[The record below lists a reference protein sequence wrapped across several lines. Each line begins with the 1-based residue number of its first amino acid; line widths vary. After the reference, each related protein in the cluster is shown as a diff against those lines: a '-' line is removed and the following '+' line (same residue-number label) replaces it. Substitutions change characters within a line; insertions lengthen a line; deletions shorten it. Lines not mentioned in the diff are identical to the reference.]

1 MRRETPPADGPS
13 QAKLIQPSRVV
24 FIDAA
29 REDLFFPGVGGNL
42 EALQLMQ
49 NLQQATLAA
58 QLGLRRDVL
67 PAQQPAHKL
76 CRGDRFDL
84 LAKRGD
90 GEVMYAREQAAL
102 APLDGV
108 AHDSGR

>member
-1 MRRETPPADGPS
+1 
-13 QAKLIQPSRVV
+13 
-24 FIDAA
+24 
-29 REDLFFPGVGGNL
+29 
-42 EALQLMQ
+42 MQ

-84 LAKRGD
+84 LTKRGD

-108 AHDSGR
+108 AHDLSGEITAKDAACGFQAQQSFVDVCRSES